1 MRPPRPRRGFF
12 PLISLPHTQFH
23 LRIFLISFR
32 FGFFACFSL
41 SAPTPRVFPLIF
53 YPAHP
58 VLSSYLS
65 DQLPVWG
72 FFLAFLCL
80 RPRRGFFPF
89 IFLPHTQFHLRIF
102 PISFRFGFFCLLF
115 SAYAHTVGFPA
126 YFPTFTPSFRSPT
139 YRLASG
145 VGFSACFSHPTPMPW
160 VFPPTFLLPRPN
172 Q

>member
-1 MRPPRPRRGFF
+1 MISTLISRYLLDWFPVWVFLLAFLFPGYHHIAIALWYIVGRNLNMCFAHMRPPRPRRGFF

-58 VLSSYLS
+58 VSSSYLS

-80 RPRRGFFPF
+80 RPRRGFFPL
-89 IFLPHTQFHLRIF
+89 IHL
-102 PISFRFGFFCLLF
+102 S
-115 SAYAHTVGFPA
+115 
-126 YFPTFTPSFRSPT
+126 
-139 YRLASG
+139 
-145 VGFSACFSHPTPMPW
+145 
-160 VFPPTFLLPRPN
+160 
-172 Q
+172 